1 MLQPDSGSGPLI
13 DVRDLVFRY
22 DEKRALDRVSCA
34 IDKGSVTALVGPN
47 GAGKTTLIRCIV
59 GLYEPLDGSVL
70 FEGHD
75 VFRNSH
81 AAHRRMGYLTDFFGV
96 YDALTVRRCLIFAAR
111 AHGVADSEVARSVA
125 CAAERLSIASHMGI
139 LAKDLS
145 RGLRQRLAIAQTII
159 HDPAFMVL
167 DEPASGLDP
176 EARKELSHLLL
187 ALRDSGMTILV
198 SSHILAELEDYCTAM
213 LVLRD
218 GRIVEQTSL
227 YGKNRSGSRR
237 FRVELASEYDGLSA
251 KLDDV
256 EGVSNVA
263 VDQLTAT
270 FEFAG
275 DARAQQQ
282 LLQRLV
288 EGNVP
293 VRGFGEH
300 AVQLQD
306 AYFAAMHQDR
316 MTGI

>member
-1 MLQPDSGSGPLI
+1 MI
-13 DVRDLVFRY
+13 DVRDLIFAY
-22 DEKRALDRVSCA
+22 DDKRALDRVSCV

-70 FEGHD
+70 FEGSD

-96 YDALTVRRCLIFAAR
+96 YDTLTVKRCLTFAAR
-111 AHGVADSEVARSVA
+111 AHGVPDASVARSVER
-125 CAAERLSIASHMGI
+125 AAERLGIASHMD
-139 LAKDLS
+139 AKAKELS
-145 RGLRQRLAIAQTII
+145 RGLRQRLAIAQTIV

-176 EARKELSHLLL
+176 EARKELSCLLL
-187 ALRDSGMTILV
+187 ALRDGGMTILV

-213 LVLRD
+213 LVMRD

-227 YGKNRSGSRR
+227 HAGDGRDGRR
-237 FRVELASEYDGLSA
+237 FRVDLTSPDSSLPAM
-251 KLDDV
+251 LDEI

-263 VDQLTAT
+263 MGDLAAT

-275 DARAQQQ
+275 DARAQQH
-282 LLQRLV
+282 LLRRLI
-288 EGNVP
+288 EGDVP
-293 VRGFGEH
+293 VRGFGEYT
-300 AVQLQD
+300 VQLQD
-306 AYFAAMHQDR
+306 AYFAAMQGDR
-316 MTGI
+316 KTGT